1 MGRRSQAEFLQ
12 WMGPVLDALR
22 ALGDT
27 GTPKEVASRV
37 AEAEGVPDSDLEV
50 VTATGVPRFYN
61 QVCWARQYLLWEGL
75 VDSARRGVWSL
86 TETGKKT
93 HLTPE
98 QASEIVSKWVRV
110 HSARR
115 KARDGGVEAPTVEA
129 DAVEAH
135 EDDGE
140 GDLLAVLRSMTPSG
154 FERFCKYLLR
164 VHGFVAVE
172 NTPKGKDGG
181 IDGYGV
187 LQINPFI
194 SFKVV
199 FQCKRYSDKPVA
211 RAQVGDFRNALLGR
225 ADKGIMITTGVFSED
240 AKREATREGAPPI
253 ELVDGSDLVRLLEAE
268 QIGVKPKT
276 VYEVDPAFFRPY
288 MTDE

>member
-1 MGRRSQAEFLQ
+1 MSKRSQAEFLQ

-22 ALGDT
+22 QLGDT
-27 GTPKEVASRV
+27 GTPKEVSARIS
-37 AEAEGVPDSDLEV
+37 EAKGVPDSELEV

-93 HLTPE
+93 HLTIE
-98 QASEIVSKWVRV
+98 QASEIVSRWVRT
-110 HSARR
+110 HAARR
-115 KARDGGVEAPTVEA
+115 KARAEGGEAN
-129 DAVEAH
+129 AVDTEEVDVH
-135 EDDGE
+135 EEDGE

-253 ELVDGSDLVRLLEAE
+253 ELVDGSDLVRLIEAE
-268 QIGVKPKT
+268 QIGVTPRT
-276 VYEVDPAFFRPY
+276 VYRVDPSFFRPY